1 MAQATLTYK
10 CPNCDAG
17 LIFNADKQLF
27 SCQFCFSDFTEEEL
41 LNSSA
46 AQNAE
51 RRIESDN
58 LFADEVEEYH
68 CQSCGAEIIA
78 DKTTVAEFCIY
89 CHNPIV
95 LADKVGGFMRPTK
108 LIPFKFG
115 KDDAIKIFNNYIRK
129 KRFLPRDYFLTENVE
144 KIRGVYYP
152 YWVTDADTYSVLNT
166 SARTVRTWRSG
177 DYRYTETNYY
187 AVRREGNIHFEDITN
202 LAMTD
207 EDTAMLE
214 GILPYPSDAY
224 IDFEMPYLHGFYAKK
239 RTLDTD
245 DLSDEV
251 RRSMQGYSSTLL
263 RRTISGY
270 SSVDTGTTSV
280 DIKKAHWE
288 YALMPVWI
296 LTYKKKRDKK
306 NKIYTY
312 AMNGYTGKIYG
323 ELPVSV
329 PKILA
334 LFGSIVAL
342 ATGLFTLLGGLMLW

>member
-17 LIFNADKQLF
+17 LIFNADKQRF
-27 SCQFCFSDFTEEEL
+27 SCEFCFSDFTEDEL
-41 LNSSA
+41 LSSSSV
-46 AQNAE
+46 QNAE
-51 RRIESDN
+51 QARERDN
-58 LFADEVEEYH
+58 LFTEEIEEYH

-78 DKTTVAEFCIY
+78 DKTTVAEFCCY

-95 LADKVGGFMRPTK
+95 LVDKVTGFMRPSK

-115 KDDAIKIFNNYIRK
+115 KDEAVEIFNSYVKK
-129 KRFLPRDYFLTENVE
+129 KRFLPRDYFAPENVE
-144 KIRGVYYP
+144 KITGVYYP
-152 YWVTDADTYSVLNT
+152 YWVTDADTYSTLNT
-166 SARTVRTWRSG
+166 SARIVRSWCSG
-177 DYRYTETNYY
+177 DYRYTETNHY

-202 LAMTD
+202 LAMGD

-214 GILPYPSDAY
+214 GILPFPSDAY

-245 DLSDEV
+245 DLRDEV
-251 RRSMQGYSSTLL
+251 RGSMHNYSSTILH
-263 RRTISGY
+263 RTIIGY
-270 SSVDTGTTSV
+270 TSVDTGSTSV
-280 DIKKAHWE
+280 DVKRAHWE
-288 YALMPVWI
+288 YSLMPVWI

-323 ELPVSV
+323 ELPVSI
-329 PKILA
+329 PKIFA
-334 LFGSIVAL
+334 LFGSMLAL
-342 ATGLFTLLGGLMLW
+342 ATGLFTLLGGLMGW

>member
-17 LIFNADKQLF
+17 LIFNADKQCF
-27 SCQFCFSDFTEEEL
+27 SCEFCFSDFKEDEL
-41 LNSSA
+41 LSSPSV
-46 AQNAE
+46 QNAE
-51 RRIESDN
+51 QARERDN
-58 LFADEVEEYH
+58 LFTEQIEEYH

-78 DKTTVAEFCIY
+78 DKTTVAEFCCY

-95 LADKVGGFMRPTK
+95 LADKVTGFMRPSK

-115 KDDAIKIFNNYIRK
+115 RDEAIEIFNNYVKK
-129 KRFLPRDYFLTENVE
+129 KRFLPRDYFSSENVE
-144 KIRGVYYP
+144 KITGVYYP
-152 YWVTDADTYSVLNT
+152 YWVTDADTYSTLNT
-166 SARTVRTWRSG
+166 SARIVRSWRSG
-177 DYRYTETNYY
+177 DYRYTETSHY

-202 LAMTD
+202 LAMGD

-251 RRSMQGYSSTLL
+251 RASMHNYSSTLL

-280 DIKKAHWE
+280 EVKRAHWE
-288 YALMPVWI
+288 YSLMPVWI

-306 NKIYTY
+306 KKIYTY

-334 LFGSIVAL
+334 LFGSILAL